1 MILVNNEK
9 TILLAIVFNG
19 QTQLYVK
26 IIKLTKTVNE
36 RKSDRGKIIIM
47 NGGNIKLP

>member
-1 MILVNNEK
+1 MK
-9 TILLAIVFNG
+9 KKDLLAIVFNG

-36 RKSDRGKIIIM
+36 RKSDWGKIITI
-47 NGGNIKLP
+47 NGKNIKLP